1 MPHNIKT
8 DISVERGLADLKF
21 SSESIDFLLVNISL
35 CTTSQ
40 ESIRELGAKAVDPEI
55 KLKIQTYLA
64 EAGGSLRAGQLQE
77 LVGIEDDEFHS
88 VLEQLEAEDILELTT
103 EGDTVIRV
111 DLIDVEDDNDPD
123 FEEDLDDP
131 EDDDDSNEDD
141 EDQDDFELVAPEIKA
156 KRPPQK
162 KRKKKKQTSANADAK
177 KVLSYRHGETRVN
190 NPEVGMVHADTDPDG
205 EKTRWQ
211 YDPHLDPVLNFDSA
225 RGAIETL
232 IDEALASDNPD
243 RMKDALT
250 ELKRLQAPYLNWTG
264 KAEKTSFEVDTVS
277 LHVHERVDPATI
289 LANAAKRL
297 KGQDAASQWRQ
308 TDLFAAPFENLPLR
322 QALDFYSHE
331 KGWSNRLVAGDS
343 LLVMNSLLTKESM
356 AGKVQMIYIDPPYG
370 IKYGSNFQPFTNK
383 RDVKDRSDADLTQEP
398 EMIKAFR
405 DTWELGI
412 HSYLT
417 YLRDRLMLARELL
430 TDSGSVFVQISDDNV
445 HHVREMLEEIF
456 GAENFCS
463 EIIAQ
468 KTTGAGSPAIGTK
481 VLATVADYVL
491 WFAKDRKQLKYRQ
504 LYSFKTLGAE
514 GTTQYKFAR
523 KGVAGQEERMAKDVE
538 YPEADGWRVF
548 APDNLTSQSAGE
560 TTLFELEAFGKP
572 FKPGKGG
579 WKSNSTGIGRVIKA
593 DRIVPIG
600 NTPMYRRYLA
610 DFPVTPVNTLWR
622 DVLITGFAEPK
633 TYVVQTSQRIIE
645 RCLLMTTDPGD
656 LVLDPTCGSGT
667 TAFAGEKWGRRWITC
682 DTSRV
687 AITLAKQR
695 LMTASFDYYALRY
708 PHEGLG
714 GGFDYET
721 VPHITLKSI
730 ANNPDIDTIY
740 DEDHPK
746 ITAALDALNSALTA
760 TPPKPIKPTQGV
772 RKGKPVDFAKGETLH
787 EWEVPFDL
795 PDDWSEATKQPF
807 EAFHKAR
814 QAMQRRMDQSIADHA
829 DQETLYD
836 KPRIDKNKLRITG
849 PFSVEAVPA
858 PTVLSLDETLPSEE
872 ADSTVARSG
881 ETSRQSLWRDE
892 LLKTGVRG
900 KGGNMMT
907 FAEFEVIPGTKFLH
921 ASGSVADTGERV
933 VVSFGPEHAALEQ
946 RQVEEAMNE
955 AYTLMP
961 KPKFL
966 LFCAFTFDPEAAK
979 DIDEMNVTG
988 MTFLKV
994 QMNTDLLTEDL
1005 KKKRASNES
1014 FWLMGQPEVDVR
1026 KREDGLWQVEVHG
1039 FDYFNPKTG
1048 EIEGGGTK
1056 QIAMWSLDTDYD
1068 QRSLMPHQVF
1078 FPMADAKGG
1087 WNRLKKT
1094 IRAELDEDL
1103 LKQFHG
1109 TVSLPFEAGDNKRIA
1124 VKIVDDRG
1132 IESLKIVALE
1142 G

>member
-1 MPHNIKT
+1 MSSDLSDLILSLTPEDGSSIGN
-8 DISVERGLADLKF
+8 GAMLA
-21 SSESIDFLLVNISL
+21 LLRDHIPTL
-35 CTTSQ
+35 T
-40 ESIRELGAKAVDPEI
+40 EEA
-55 KLKIQTYLA
+55 YA
-64 EAGGSLRAGQLQE
+64 EARDALVDDGTLGRGKGRGGSVYRAD
-77 LVGIEDDEFHS
+77 VAD
-88 VLEQLEAEDILELTT
+88 LELTAPVAKEPKAPT
-103 EGDTVIRV
+103 GTRKKTTRKS
-111 DLIDVEDDNDPD
+111 
-123 FEEDLDDP
+123 DDP
-131 EDDDDSNEDD
+131 TE
-141 EDQDDFELVAPEIKA
+141 
-156 KRPPQK
+156 
-162 KRKKKKQTSANADAK
+162 
-177 KVLSYRHGETRVN
+177 VLSYRHGETRVN

-232 IDEALASDNPD
+232 IDDALASDDPV

-297 KGQDAASQWRQ
+297 KGQDASAQWRQ
-308 TDLFAAPFENLPLR
+308 ADLFAAPFENLPLR
-322 QALDFYSHE
+322 QALDFYHHE

-356 AGKVQMIYIDPPYG
+356 GGKVQMIYIDPPYG

-430 TDSGSVFVQISDDNV
+430 SESGSVFVQISDENA
-445 HHVREMLEEIF
+445 HHVRELMDEVFGDNNRFPSLIF
-456 GAENFCS
+456 R
-463 EIIAQ
+463 
-468 KTTGAGSPAIGTK
+468 KTTGAGSPSGYVEAVPQTF
-481 VLATVADYVL
+481 DYL
-491 WFAKDRKQLKYRQ
+491 MWYGKDRSKTKFNRIFLEKD
-504 LYSFKTLGAE
+504 YSEDTNFKTVVGDD
-514 GTTQYKFAR
+514 GIWR
-523 KGVAGQEERMAKDVE
+523 PVERVNGKAQVKPGE
-538 YPEADGWRVF
+538 RLLRQNPI
-548 APDNLTSQSAGE
+548 TSQSGAA
-560 TTLFELEAFGKP
+560 TTQFPTEFLGKT
-572 FKPGKGG
+572 FTVTKGG
-579 WKSNSTGIGRVIKA
+579 WKTNATGMQRLHSSSRLVSSGKTLGFVRYSDDFGYQPVIDIWDDTRQSGFGEQKA
-593 DRIVPIG
+593 
-600 NTPMYRRYLA
+600 
-610 DFPVTPVNTLWR
+610 
-622 DVLITGFAEPK
+622 
-633 TYVVQTSQRIIE
+633 YVVQTAFKVIE

-656 LVLDPTCGSGT
+656 LALDPTCGSGT
-667 TAFAGEKWGRRWITC
+667 TAFVAEKWGRRWITC

-708 PHEGLG
+708 PHEGLK

-746 ITAALDALNSALTA
+746 ITAALADLNAALKAS
-760 TPPKPIKPTQGV
+760 PPLPIKPTQGY
-772 RKGKPVDFAKGETLH
+772 RKGKQVSFRDGDVLE
-787 EWEVPFDL
+787 EWEVPFDA
-795 PDDWSEATKQPF
+795 PADWPEAAKAPF
-807 EAFHKAR
+807 DAFHKAR
-814 QAMQRRMDQSIADHA
+814 QAMQRCMDQSIADHA

-900 KGGNMMT
+900 KGGNMMR
-907 FAEFEVIPGTKFLH
+907 FAEFEVIPGTRFLH
-921 ASGSVADTGERV
+921 ASGSVADTGEHV

-979 DIDEMNVTG
+979 DIDEMNVPG

-1005 KKKRASNES
+1005 KRARSSNQS

-1056 QIAMWSLDTDYD
+1056 QIAMWSPDTDYD

-1103 LKQFHG
+1103 LEQFHG

>member
-1 MPHNIKT
+1 MS
-8 DISVERGLADLKF
+8 DISDLILSLAPEDGSSIGNGAMLARLRDHIPTLTDEAYEAARDALIDDGTLGRGKG
-21 SSESIDFLLVNISL
+21 
-35 CTTSQ
+35 
-40 ESIRELGAKAVDPEI
+40 R
-55 KLKIQTYLA
+55 
-64 EAGGSLRAGQLQE
+64 GGSVYRAD
-77 LVGIEDDEFHS
+77 VVD
-88 VLEQLEAEDILELTT
+88 LELTA
-103 EGDTVIRV
+103 
-111 DLIDVEDDNDPD
+111 P
-123 FEEDLDDP
+123 
-131 EDDDDSNEDD
+131 
-141 EDQDDFELVAPEIKA
+141 VAQAPKA
-156 KRPPQK
+156 ATST
-162 KRKKKKQTSANADAK
+162 RKKASRKSDEPTE
-177 KVLSYRHGETRVN
+177 VLSYRHGETRVN
-190 NPEVGMVHADTDPDG
+190 NPEVGMVHAETDPDG
-205 EKTRWQ
+205 EKTTWA

-232 IDEALASDNPD
+232 IDDALASDDPE
-243 RMKDALT
+243 RMKDALS

-297 KGQDAASQWRQ
+297 KGKDATTQWRQ
-308 TDLFAAPFENLPLR
+308 PDLFAAPFENLPLR
-322 QALDFYSHE
+322 QALDFYHHE

-356 AGKVQMIYIDPPYG
+356 GGKVQMIYIDPPYG

-430 TDSGSVFVQISDDNV
+430 TESGSVFVQIGDENV
-445 HHVREMLEEIF
+445 HLVRNTLDEILGPENFVAQITVRVKSPLSVSDLARTTDFVIWYSKDKSNLKFRKPKKPKILEEHPEFSLGMASNGLTKSRSKIDDD
-456 GAENFCS
+456 EIDNFRFYT
-463 EIIAQ
+463 AQ
-468 KTTGAGSPAIGTK
+468 NLGSSGYTESCMYNYDCNGKEYTFPNGKSWKTHFDGMSRLHKAG
-481 VLATVADYVL
+481 
-491 WFAKDRKQLKYRQ
+491 R
-504 LYSFKTLGAE
+504 
-514 GTTQYKFAR
+514 
-523 KGVAGQEERMAKDVE
+523 
-538 YPEADGWRVF
+538 
-548 APDNLTSQSAGE
+548 
-560 TTLFELEAFGKP
+560 LEAL
-572 FKPGKGG
+572 PGSLR
-579 WKSNSTGIGRVIKA
+579 WRYFYEDSPTEVISDIWA
-593 DRIVPIG
+593 D
-600 NTPMYRRYLA
+600 T
-610 DFPVTPVNTLWR
+610 
-622 DVLITGFAEPK
+622 FAASDK
-633 TYVVQTSQRIIE
+633 VYVVQTSESVIE
-645 RCLLMTTDPGD
+645 RCLIMTTDPGD

-667 TAFAGEKWGRRWITC
+667 TAFVAEKWGRRWITC

-695 LMTASFDYYALRY
+695 LMTASFDYFALRY
-708 PHEGLG
+708 PHEGLK

-740 DEDHPK
+740 EEDHPK
-746 ITAALDALNSALTA
+746 IAAALDDLNAALKAS
-760 TPPKPIKPTQGV
+760 PPLPIKPTQGY
-772 RKGKPVDFAKGETLH
+772 RKGKQVSFRDGDVLDG
-787 EWEVPFDL
+787 WEVPFDL
-795 PDDWSEATKQPF
+795 PADWPEAAKAPF

-858 PTVLSLDETLPSEE
+858 PTVLSLDESLPAEE

-900 KGGNMMT
+900 KGGNMMR

-979 DIDEMNVTG
+979 DIDEMNVPG

-1026 KREDGLWQVEVHG
+1026 KRDDGMWEVEVHG

-1048 EIEGGGTK
+1048 EIEGGGKK
-1056 QIAMWSLDTDYD
+1056 QIAMWSLDQDYD

-1103 LKQFHG
+1103 LGQFHG

>member
-1 MPHNIKT
+1 M
-8 DISVERGLADLKF
+8 SSDLSYLILSLTPEDG
-21 SSESIDFLLVNISL
+21 SSIGNGAMMALLKDHLPQLS
-35 CTTSQ
+35 
-40 ESIRELGAKAVDPEI
+40 EDA
-55 KLKIQTYLA
+55 YA
-64 EAGGSLRAGQLQE
+64 EARDALVDDGVLGRGKGRGGSVYRAD
-77 LVGIEDDEFHS
+77 V
-88 VLEQLEAEDILELTT
+88 AELELSVT
-103 EGDTVIRV
+103 
-111 DLIDVEDDNDPD
+111 
-123 FEEDLDDP
+123 P
-131 EDDDDSNEDD
+131 EP
-141 EDQDDFELVAPEIKA
+141 VTKPAA
-156 KRPPQK
+156 KTI
-162 KRKKKKQTSANADAK
+162 RKKGAARSDEPTQ
-177 KVLSYRHGETRVN
+177 VVSYRHGETRVN

-205 EKTRWQ
+205 EKSKWA
-211 YDPHLDPVLNFDSA
+211 YDAHLDPVLNFDSA

-232 IDEALASDNPD
+232 IDDALASDDPV

-250 ELKRLQAPYLNWTG
+250 ELKRLQQPYLNWTG

-297 KGQDAASQWRQ
+297 KGQDASSQWRQ
-308 TDLFAAPFENLPLR
+308 ADLFAAPFENLPLR

-383 RDVKDRSDADLTQEP
+383 RDVKDRNDADLTQEP

-430 TDSGSVFVQISDDNV
+430 SESGSVFLQISDEND
-445 HHVREMLEEIF
+445 HRVRTLLDEVF
-456 GAENFCS
+456 GSENFVS
-463 EIIAQ
+463 TITFR
-468 KTTGAGSPAIGTK
+468 KTNKALGAKLLAGVTDFIVWYAKCKPK
-481 VLATVADYVL
+481 V
-491 WFAKDRKQLKYRQ
+491 KYRA
-504 LYSFKTLGAE
+504 LKGVKSLDDNPSSFKWFEAYGERRKSAE
-514 GTTQYKFAR
+514 
-523 KGVAGQEERMAKDVE
+523 KDFE
-538 YPEADGWRVF
+538 SKTGRFFTPI
-548 APDNLTSQSAGE
+548 PLTSSGYTATCTFPFTALGQLFSSGSGKSWA
-560 TTLFELEAFGKP
+560 TTELGISRLT
-572 FKPGKGG
+572 
-579 WKSNSTGIGRVIKA
+579 KSGRIF
-593 DRIVPIG
+593 PMG
-600 NTPMYRRYLA
+600 NTPFWAQYL
-610 DFPVTPVNTLWR
+610 DDLSTIDLDNVWDDTRGELQ
-622 DVLITGFAEPK
+622 K
-633 TYVVQTSQRIIE
+633 SYVVQTSEKVVE
-645 RCLLMTTDPGD
+645 RCLLMTTDTGD
-656 LVLDPTCGSGT
+656 LVFDPTCGSGT
-667 TAFAGEKWGRRWITC
+667 TSVLAEKWGRRWITC

-687 AITLAKQR
+687 ATTLAKQR
-695 LMTASFDYYALRY
+695 LMTASFEYYALRY
-708 PHEGLG
+708 PHEGLL

-730 ANNPDIDTIY
+730 AHNPDIDTIY
-740 DEDHPK
+740 NDDHPK
-746 ITAALDALNSALTA
+746 ITAALDALNATLTA
-760 TPPKPIKPTQGV
+760 TPPKALKPTQGV
-772 RKGKPVDFAKGETLH
+772 RKGKTVDFAKGETLH

-795 PDDWSEATKQPF
+795 PDDWPDATKQPF
-807 EAFHKAR
+807 KAFHTAR
-814 QAMQRRMDQSIADHA
+814 QSMQRRMDQSISDHA

-836 KPRIDKNKLRITG
+836 KPRINKKRLRITG
-849 PFSVEAVPA
+849 PFSIEAVPA
-858 PTVLSLDETLPSEE
+858 PTVLSLEETLPSEE

-881 ETSRQSLWRDE
+881 ETSRQSMWRDE

-900 KGGNMMT
+900 KGGNIMH
-907 FAEFEVIPGTKFLH
+907 FADFETLPSTRYLH
-921 ASGSVADTGERV
+921 ASGSLTDTGERV

-961 KPKFL
+961 KPKFV

-979 DIDEMNVTG
+979 DIDEMNVPG
-988 MTFLKV
+988 MTFLKA
-994 QMNTDLLTEDL
+994 QMNTDLLTADL
-1005 KKKRASNES
+1005 KKSRASNQS
-1014 FWLMGQPEVDVR
+1014 FWLMGQPEIEVR
-1026 KREDGLWQVEVHG
+1026 KREDGLWEVEVHG

-1056 QIAMWSLDTDYD
+1056 QIAMWSLDVDYD

-1103 LKQFHG
+1103 LEQFHG

-1132 IESLKIVALE
+1132 IESLKIMPLE